1 MGFRENRFF
10 DNLNK
15 SFYRIIDDRLSIA
28 GINGN
33 LLNFL
38 GLGLK
43 GKRINSFI
51 QCFSY
56 EDWKSDR
63 DEFGDDYGSC
73 DAFGDPGNGFMRY
86 LKAYGFDEDEGMLA
100 EHFAGTEKVASVE
113 CWVFDSKGLN
123 TIEKKYWVDP
133 SNGCCLKV
141 LDKEDGT
148 YVAITEYNL
157 NYTSWTDNLVPADYS
172 GIE

>member
-1 MGFRENRFF
+1 M
-10 DNLNK
+10 
-15 SFYRIIDDRLSIA
+15 
-28 GINGN
+28 
-33 LLNFL
+33 
-38 GLGLK
+38 
-43 GKRINSFI
+43 
-51 QCFSY
+51 
-56 EDWKSDR
+56 
-63 DEFGDDYGSC
+63 
-73 DAFGDPGNGFMRY
+73 
-86 LKAYGFDEDEGMLA
+86 
-100 EHFAGTEKVASVE
+100 E